1 MRWLKSGQVTG
12 RFFQG
17 IGHLLTPESGYHVE
31 SHAVKRLLPFILIVI
46 AILGYDQFYD
56 DAVSTGG
63 SRSPDTASSTPT
75 TTTYTEWRSGQQ
87 VQGGGEVIRV
97 LSDDNEGSR
106 HQRFL
111 IRINTGQ
118 TLLVAHNIDI
128 APRIPSL
135 QIGDFVSFNGEYE
148 WNDKGGVIHWTHRD
162 LRGNHVSGWVQHDG
176 KKYQ

>member
-1 MRWLKSGQVTG
+1 M
-12 RFFQG
+12 
-17 IGHLLTPESGYHVE
+17 
-31 SHAVKRLLPFILIVI
+31 KRLLPFILIVI

-56 DAVSTGG
+56 DGVSTGE
-63 SRSPDTASSTPT
+63 SRSPDTSRT
-75 TTTYTEWRSGQQ
+75 TTTTPSTSASTSYGEWRSGQQ
-87 VQGGGEVIRV
+87 VQGSGEVIRV

-135 QIGDFVSFNGEYE
+135 RNGDVVSFNGEYE